1 MVGLGKYEW
10 ATGRV
15 NAAWVWHPQISTV
28 RGQFSANL
36 FDKFKTLYF
45 DKFKKNIDKFKTCG
59 YRIILMHLINAM
71 MTVMDSVSLPEMLV
85 VIPFLVTREELEHLG
100 SAFHAGAMGCI
111 QTWKWIIVQ
120 VFF

>member
-15 NAAWVWHPQISTV
+15 NAAWVWRPQISTV

-45 DKFKKNIDKFKTCG
+45 DKFKKK
-59 YRIILMHLINAM
+59 Y
-71 MTVMDSVSLPEMLV
+71 
-85 VIPFLVTREELEHLG
+85 
-100 SAFHAGAMGCI
+100 
-111 QTWKWIIVQ
+111 
-120 VFF
+120 